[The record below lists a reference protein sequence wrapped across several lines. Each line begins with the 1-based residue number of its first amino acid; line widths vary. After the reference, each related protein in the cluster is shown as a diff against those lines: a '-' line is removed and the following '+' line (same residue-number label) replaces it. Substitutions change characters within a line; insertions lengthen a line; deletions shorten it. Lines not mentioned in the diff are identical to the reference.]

1 MSGAA
6 SRRRERLIVDGLLA
20 MLWAFL
26 ATVLVIVGLLIAA
39 IGVGAHLAIRLR
51 PGLARNIN
59 YDPSNV
65 ALWAPA
71 PFVIGIVLLLAFAWA
86 AHRRGR
92 RASR

>member
-1 MSGAA
+1 MTAGAV
-6 SRRRERLIVDGLLA
+6 RRRERLVADGLLA

-51 PGLARNIN
+51 PGLARNVN
-59 YDPSNV
+59 YDPSSV

-71 PFVIGIVLLLAFAWA
+71 PFVVGVALLIAFAWA
-86 AHRRGR
+86 ARRRGR
-92 RASR
+92 RANR